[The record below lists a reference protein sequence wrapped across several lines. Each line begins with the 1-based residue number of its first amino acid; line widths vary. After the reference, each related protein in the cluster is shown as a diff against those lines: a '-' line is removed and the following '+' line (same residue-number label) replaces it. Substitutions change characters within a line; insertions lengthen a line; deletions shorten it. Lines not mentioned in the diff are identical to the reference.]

1 MLIRAFRGVC
11 LICFCILGIAVV
23 VAILEFAA
31 LPILLE
37 ATGCHL
43 TEVLPS
49 PACGKEW
56 AGEGWA
62 QRSVEIVL
70 SLPFLFFYALAF
82 TFSKGGPPD
91 KEFMLLLYF
100 FDTILFLAL
109 IYPLLFFF
117 ARKSGK
123 GGG

>member
-23 VAILEFAA
+23 VAILELAA

-56 AGEGWA
+56 ASEGWA
-62 QRSVEIVL
+62 RRLVEIVL
-70 SLPFLFFYALAF
+70 NLPFLFFYALAF
-82 TFSKGGPPD
+82 TFSKAGQP

-100 FDTILFLAL
+100 FDAILFLAL
-109 IYPLLFFF
+109 MYPLSFFF

-123 GGG
+123 SGD

>member
-1 MLIRAFRGVC
+1 MLIGAYRVAC
-11 LICFCILGIAVV
+11 LICFCIFGIAVV
-23 VAILEFAA
+23 VAISEFAA
-31 LPILLE
+31 LRILLE

-62 QRSVEIVL
+62 RRSVEIVL
-70 SLPFLFFYALAF
+70 NLPFLFFYALAF
-82 TFSKGGPPD
+82 TFSKGGAPS
-91 KEFMLLLYF
+91 KEFMLLLYV

-109 IYPLLFFF
+109 IYPILFFF